1 MPLKKK
7 MAFTSASDLNRWGTA
22 ATASTGVRNYRA
34 IRRRADHR
42 SQETLDKVVRCTP
55 QCNKPILTSTFSPSG
70 SDPTPEPTP
79 EPDPKAEIISNTDVL
94 PAGLTASSGK
104 LIHNYTGPLAYV
116 ITFDVIT
123 CEITRTN
130 TEELNNYYTAIGIPP
145 YEANPRGPCVYQG
158 GVTQGS
164 SSLNTGSPC
173 GAEYHS
179 FWVSLWIGEYDAA
192 LNAVTPL
199 TRIAFDDTVTKTW
212 SGFTSGKTYLICCAS
227 SYHCPFAPLNY
238 LGGGT
243 VKMPG
248 WEPFACSN
256 ILIVKIL

>member
-145 YEANPRGPCVYQG
+145 YEATFEGPAHTKEALHRGHRVLTLGRRGP
-158 GVTQGS
+158 
-164 SSLNTGSPC
+164 
-173 GAEYHS
+173 EYHS

-192 LNAVTPL
+192 LNVVTPL
-199 TRIAFDDTVTKTW
+199 TRIAFDDIVTKTW

-227 SYHCPFAPLNY
+227 SYHSPFAPLNY
-238 LGGGT
+238 SGGGT
-243 VKMPG
+243 VNMPG